1 MSCLETTEKS
11 FKKCMTKF
19 FCMTM
24 YDKKVGKIGKK
35 CMTMYDKI
43 KMYDKNCPF

>member
-1 MSCLETTEKS
+1 
-11 FKKCMTKF
+11 
-19 FCMTM
+19 MTM
-24 YDKKVGKIGKK
+24 YDKKAGKIGKK